1 MEPDKTASKMWSNP
15 QAYGMAAVCL
25 LLGIAAGYFMR
36 GSQPAAPA
44 SSAPASQ
51 ASKTPTPDASNMQVS
66 PEALKHMAEKQAEPL
81 LARLEKNP
89 NDPALL
95 ADLGK
100 TYLAAQQ
107 FKTATEYY
115 ERSVKIKPS
124 ADTLNTLGGAYHF
137 AGENKEALD
146 AWQRALVIDPNNP
159 DALFNV
165 GMVKWQVEGDP
176 KAAIASWTKLVKTN
190 PNHPQRKRVE
200 ELIARAKQ
208 HADRP
213 AAGPTDKP

>member
-1 MEPDKTASKMWSNP
+1 MEPDKSAKMWSNV

-36 GSQPAAPA
+36 GSQPVAPA
-44 SSAPASQ
+44 PSAPAQQ
-51 ASKTPTPDASNMQVS
+51 ASKPPAADASSMQVS
-66 PEALKHMAEKQAEPL
+66 PEALKHMAGKQAEPL

-115 ERSVKIKPS
+115 ERSAKVKPS
-124 ADTLNTLGGAYHF
+124 ADTLNTLGGAYHY
-137 AGENKEALD
+137 AGEDSKALE
-146 AWQRALVIDPNNP
+146 AWQRALAIEPNNP

-208 HADRP
+208 HVDQP
-213 AAGPTDKP
+213 AGSQPSKP

>member
-1 MEPDKTASKMWSNP
+1 MEPHKTASNMWSNV

-25 LLGIAAGYFMR
+25 LLGFAAGYFLR
-36 GSQPAAPA
+36 GSQPVAPA
-44 SSAPASQ
+44 TTATAPPATQPAS
-51 ASKTPTPDASNMQVS
+51 DAAKMQVS

-81 LARLEKNP
+81 LTRLEKNP

-95 ADLGK
+95 ADIGK

-137 AGENKEALD
+137 AGEDNKALD
-146 AWQRALVIDPNNP
+146 AWQRALIIDPKNP

-165 GMVKWQVEGDP
+165 GMVKWQVEGNP
-176 KAAIASWTKLVKTN
+176 KAAIESWTKLVKAN

-200 ELIARAKQ
+200 ELIARAKKHVDQ
-208 HADRP
+208 
-213 AAGPTDKP
+213 AAGSPAPKP

>member
-1 MEPDKTASKMWSNP
+1 MWSNA
-15 QAYGMAAVCL
+15 QAYGMAVLCL
-25 LLGIAAGYFMR
+25 LLGIAAGYFLR
-36 GSQPAAPA
+36 GSQPTAPGPTASTPQAATPPA
-44 SSAPASQ
+44 
-51 ASKTPTPDASNMQVS
+51 PDASNMQVS

-107 FKTATEYY
+107 FKTAIDYY

-124 ADTLNTLGGAYHF
+124 TDTLNTLGGAYHF
-137 AGENKEALD
+137 AGEDNKALE
-146 AWQRALVIDPNNP
+146 AWQRALAIDPKNP

-176 KAAIASWTKLVKTN
+176 KAAIESWTKLVKTN

-200 ELIARAKQ
+200 ELIARARKHVGQ
-208 HADRP
+208 
-213 AAGPTDKP
+213 AAGGANAKP